1 MLYYYK
7 EPVFW
12 YKEVCIYRKF
22 LKSKFCLV
30 INLCEGYSFY
40 IFSYF
45 FKILQTLQVYGMWA
59 SADLYLIIV

>member
-12 YKEVCIYRKF
+12 YKEVCLYRKF
-22 LKSKFCLV
+22 LKGKFCLL

-45 FKILQTLQVYGMWA
+45 V
-59 SADLYLIIV
+59 